1 MAEEEQGFT
10 FVDKRGTQTETA
22 TVASETASPAEA
34 TSTPE
39 AYADDQGFD
48 DEAED
53 DDGAAPD
60 VYSLIGYCVSLLS
73 AQAWQ
78 CLGLLADPQT
88 GQAQADLAQA
98 KVAIDAVSDLAARL
112 EAAPQA
118 VVPENMRRELRT
130 LVNDLRLNFV
140 SRQNQPSS

>member
-10 FVDKRGTQTETA
+10 FVDKRRVQPEAVAAETA
-22 TVASETASPAEA
+22 PPAA
-34 TSTPE
+34 PQPPSVP
-39 AYADDQGFD
+39 DLGDQGFD
-48 DEAED
+48 DGDE
-53 DDGAAPD
+53 DGAAPD
-60 VYSLIGYCVSLLS
+60 VYSLLGYCISLLS

-98 KVAIDAVSDLAARL
+98 KVAIDAVGDLAARL
-112 EAAPQA
+112 EAAPA
-118 VVPENMRRELRT
+118 EVVPENLRRDLRT

-140 SRQNQPSS
+140 SRQNQPIS